1 MSQILEPAKR
11 FFDACETGKG
21 WAGCKEYCLP
31 DATFSSQARVI
42 TEIDK
47 LKDYCEWVK
56 GFFIPVPDGRYELHF
71 FAADEERKTVAGYGV
86 FHGTQ
91 TGPGGP
97 APAPTGKSV
106 ATDYVYTMMFEG
118 NRIQHVTKIWNDTIA
133 LQQLGWN

>member
-1 MSQILEPAKR
+1 MAKILEPAKQ

-21 WAGCKEYCLP
+21 WEVCKEFCLP
-31 DATFSSQARVI
+31 NATFSSQAGVLA
-42 TEIDK
+42 EIKRLD
-47 LKDYCEWVK
+47 DYCEWVK
-56 GFFIPVPDGRYELHF
+56 GFFIPVPDGHYELHF
-71 FAADEERKTVAGYGV
+71 FAADDERKTVAGYAV

-97 APAPTGKSV
+97 AAPTGKSV
-106 ATDYVYTMMFEG
+106 ATDYVYMMMFEG